1 MLRQEEKVRCTK
13 EPFIEDD
20 DTRRIKS
27 MRFSMLSGKEIRQ
40 SAEAQV
46 WNNRIY
52 GPDMKPVPNGL
63 LDTRMGA
70 ANKQGD
76 CGTCH
81 GSYTECP
88 GHFGY
93 LKLAL
98 PVFNVSFFNNILDV
112 VKCICKLMFVS
123 PHCGSFNSCPCYILH
138 PVLEAL
144 ARKSHRHTGAPCH
157 PLEKTK
163 VGINGF
169 GRIGRL
175 VLRIAIDRDDIEVVA
190 VNDPFIDAK
199 YMVKI
204 EDNERS
210 WEQNEELGLN
220 DMDTSSAD
228 IAYNTTS
235 IE

>member
-1 MLRQEEKVRCTK
+1 MLRLEEKLHCTK

-20 DTRRIKS
+20 GTRRMKS
-27 MRFSMLSGKEIRQ
+27 LRFSRLFGKEIRQ
-40 SAEAQV
+40 SVEAHV
-46 WNNRIY
+46 WNNRSY

-63 LDTRMGA
+63 LDARMGA

-98 PVFNVSFFNNILDV
+98 PVFNVGFFNNILDV
-112 VKCICKLMFVS
+112 VNARSIE
-123 PHCGSFNSCPCYILH
+123 
-138 PVLEAL
+138 PVRAT
-144 ARKSHRHTGAPCH
+144 ATQAP
-157 PLEKTK
+157 PTTPSSSSGEKTK

-199 YMVKI
+199 YMHEVKKFDNFPVHDVLV
-204 EDNERS
+204 EDYERS

-228 IAYNTTS
+228 IAYNMTS